1 MIFPMILISI
11 ATEGGER
18 DTHRERERER
28 CCRERQSSTLKVK
41 TWWCL

>member
-18 DTHRERERER
+18 DTHRERER

-41 TWWCL
+41 TRWCL